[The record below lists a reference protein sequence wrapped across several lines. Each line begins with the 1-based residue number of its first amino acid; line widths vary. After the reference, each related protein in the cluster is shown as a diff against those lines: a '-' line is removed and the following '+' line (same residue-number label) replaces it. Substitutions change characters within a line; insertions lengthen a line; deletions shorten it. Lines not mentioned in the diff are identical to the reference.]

1 MGGEE
6 VFLSFW
12 VSSSRSKR
20 RNKQCNTQT
29 SHLRFTPSLQSWLND
44 WLIPSITDLKLRS
57 SRAYWPKRQPLCW
70 VFPSHSLPSMKEF
83 TPKHFILTVHP
94 SVHTAAAQ
102 EPLLP
107 IMFTSVRIATARV
120 FANIA
125 HWFLTKLDIPTPRYA
140 RSVAE
145 VAIYRTASFR
155 VRIAEAAE

>member
-70 VFPSHSLPSMKEF
+70 VSPFLSLPSMKEF
-83 TPKHFILTVHP
+83 TPKHSILTAP
-94 SVHTAAAQ
+94 PFAHTAAAQ
-102 EPLLP
+102 APPLP

-155 VRIAEAAE
+155 VRIAEAAA